1 MPGLGSWCARLFE
14 YLSGQPRGDM
24 LDDVGADGGAGNG
37 QRVSLAALDLPV
49 VAASDD
55 ELAAH
60 QAQLDEL
67 DKSVKGTCVWRTSA
81 DAAAEAA

>member
-1 MPGLGSWCARLFE
+1 
-14 YLSGQPRGDM
+14 M

-37 QRVSLAALDLPV
+37 QRVSLAALDLTV
-49 VAASDD
+49 VTASDD

-81 DAAAEAA
+81 DTGAAEAA